1 MQDGRQTANSERIP
15 VLVTPE
21 EKARIAARARAAK
34 LPVGEFMRRAAESYS
49 LHDADV
55 LNGLLAQIERAA
67 ERASKAL
74 DDAFR
79 AVAASQRRIAALEAA
94 ASRRAA
100 RKAS

>member
-1 MQDGRQTANSERIP
+1 MTTSTERIP

-21 EKARIAARARAAK
+21 QKARIAARAKAAK

-49 LHDADV
+49 PNDADAAA
-55 LNGLLAQIERAA
+55 LDGLLAQIGRTTA
-67 ERASKAL
+67 RASRAL

-94 ASRRAA
+94 ATRRASRRTA
-100 RKAS
+100 

>member
-1 MQDGRQTANSERIP
+1 MPRTERIP

-21 EKARIAARARAAK
+21 QKARIAARAKAAK

-49 LHDADV
+49 PHDADEAT
-55 LNGLLAQIERAA
+55 LNGLLVQVTRTT

-74 DDAFR
+74 DDALR
-79 AVAASQRRIAALEAA
+79 AVAASQRRIAAMEAA
-94 ASRRAA
+94 ASRRTA